1 MLRNYLIVAYRNLMR
16 HKVYSLIN
24 VAGLSIGIAFCI
36 LTFLFVRHEWTYD
49 TFHDYADRIYRVY
62 TETGFGQSGMTP
74 DPLGPALV
82 AAFPDIPAVR
92 IGGGASS
99 VKEGDRSLG
108 RSIYFADP
116 AILEVFTFPLLKGDP
131 ATVLEDPSSL
141 VITEA
146 AARKYFGHEDPLG
159 KVLSVRLWG
168 PPAADR
174 DFVITGIA
182 KTIPKNSSIRFD
194 FLAPFA
200 ARGEPRNWRHYNI
213 ATYVLLSEHVWL
225 ADLEEQ
231 FPGLV
236 KTWFGENAENKFG
249 LQPLLEVHL
258 NRGGRG
264 PKPVSNPV
272 YSYVLIGISL
282 MVLVIACVNFMTLAV
297 GRSFSRDREVAM
309 RRVSGASRTQ
319 LTQQFLGESM
329 LLSVM
334 ALITGVVLAELLL
347 PAFNNLVGMDLALRD
362 QTDGAGLAFLVGL
375 SAAVGLAAGGYPA
388 FVLSGFQPV
397 VVLGGR
403 HRFGATSLFARALVV
418 FQLAMSVFM
427 VVSALLMVRQLEY
440 LKKKP
445 LGFKS
450 EHVLR
455 IPIWDLWQRD
465 SGPVDVFRNELI
477 RHHTV
482 LGITTTTHALSN
494 RTRYL
499 GNVEYQGEKL
509 DVELVDVGYDF
520 LKTMGL
526 SLLEGADFFPRSS
539 DFRSSIIVNE
549 ALVRRLGWENQV
561 VGRMLR
567 VEERDVTVIGV
578 VQDFHVRS
586 LHHRI
591 GPAVLRLDRMGWGML
606 FVRIRPENIPGTVA
620 FLEEKWREI
629 APGLEFQHFF
639 LDDEVK
645 GQYRDEDRWNR
656 VLWFSALLAV
666 FIACL
671 GAFGLT
677 ALSVARRTR
686 EIGVRRVLGA
696 HASGIVSLLSR
707 DFVKLVVIASLIA
720 FPAAY
725 YATDR
730 WLQDFAYRIEP
741 GIGTFVLGG
750 ILVLLAVL
758 LTVSAQAIRAAWA
771 NPVDA
776 LRTE

>member
-1 MLRNYLIVAYRNLMR
+1 MDSTF
-16 HKVYSLIN
+16 VY
-24 VAGLSIGIAFCI
+24 
-36 LTFLFVRHEWTYD
+36 VRHEWSFD
-49 TFHDYADRIYRVY
+49 AFHEKADRIYRVY

-74 DPLGPALV
+74 DPLGPALEE
-82 AAFPDIPAVR
+82 AYPGIRAVR
-92 IGGGASS
+92 IGRGASS
-99 VKEGDRSLG
+99 VKEGDRYLG
-108 RSIYFADP
+108 RSIYFADT
-116 AILEVFTFPLLKGDP
+116 AILEVFTFPLLKGNP

-141 VITEA
+141 VITDA
-146 AARKYFGHEDPLG
+146 ATRKYFGDEDPLG
-159 KVLSVRLWG
+159 KVLSVKLWG
-168 PPAADR
+168 PPAVDR
-174 DFVITGIA
+174 DFVVTGIA
-182 KTIPKNSSIRFD
+182 NTIPKNSSIRFD

-213 ATYVLLSEHVWL
+213 ATYVLLSEHVWP
-225 ADLEEQ
+225 ADLEER
-231 FPGLV
+231 FPGLA
-236 KTWFGENAENKFG
+236 KTWFGENADQRVG

-334 ALITGVVLAELLL
+334 ALITGVVLAELLM

-362 QTDGAGLAFLVGL
+362 HTDGAGLAFLVGL
-375 SAAVGLAAGGYPA
+375 SVAVGLAAGGYPA

-403 HRFGATSLFARALVV
+403 HRFGATSLFARALVII
-418 FQLAMSVFM
+418 QLAMSAF
-427 VVSALLMVRQLEY
+427 VVVNALLMVRQIEY
-440 LKKKP
+440 LKTKP
-445 LGFKS
+445 LGFDS

-465 SGPVDVFRNELI
+465 SGHVDVYRNELM
-477 RHHTV
+477 RHHMV
-482 LGITTTTHALSN
+482 QGITTTTHALSN
-494 RTRYL
+494 RTRLL
-499 GNVEYQGEKL
+499 GDVEYQGEQFHVELL
-509 DVELVDVGYDF
+509 DVGDEF
-520 LKTMGL
+520 LKTMGF
-526 SLLEGADFFPRSS
+526 SLLEGVDFDPRSS
-539 DFRSSIIVNE
+539 DSRASILVNE
-549 ALVRRLGWENQV
+549 ELVRRLGWKTPV
-561 VGRMLR
+561 VGRTLQ
-567 VEERDVTVIGV
+567 VEERDVAVIGV

-591 GPAVLRLDRMGWGML
+591 GPAVLRLKRLDKMGWGML
-606 FVRIRPENIPGTVA
+606 FVRVRAENIPATLA
-620 FLEEKWREI
+620 FLKDKWREV
-629 APGLEFQHFF
+629 APGLEFQHSF
-639 LDDEVK
+639 LEDEVK
-645 GQYRDEDRWNR
+645 EQYKTEERWNR
-656 VLWFSALLAV
+656 VLQLSVLFAV

-677 ALSVARRTR
+677 ALAVSRRTR
-686 EIGVRRVLGA
+686 EIGVRKVMGA
-696 HASGIVSLLSR
+696 YGSSIVSLLTR
-707 DFVKLVVIASLIA
+707 DFVKLVVIANILA

-741 GIGTFVLGG
+741 GIGTFILGG
-750 ILVLLAVL
+750 ILMLAVVL
-758 LTVSAQAIRAAWA
+758 LTVSVQAVPAARA